1 MRKKKFTPKWKKW
14 FKLKQ
19 QKRFPKKRNKS
30 ARTTFE
36 ERQQDFQRLP
46 LRPPWRPLM
55 KQLIATAG
63 GGQKY
68 GPYEDW
74 EVSSCLSKVT

>member
-1 MRKKKFTPKWKKW
+1 MEEMVQIETTKKISKKKKK
-14 FKLKQ
+14 
-19 QKRFPKKRNKS
+19 S
-30 ARTTFE
+30 TRTTFE